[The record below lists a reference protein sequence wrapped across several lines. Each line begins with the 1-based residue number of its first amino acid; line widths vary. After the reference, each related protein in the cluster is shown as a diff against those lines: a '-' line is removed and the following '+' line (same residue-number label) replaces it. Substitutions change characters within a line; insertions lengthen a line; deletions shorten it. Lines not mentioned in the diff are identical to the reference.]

1 MFGIDS
7 FVGYDRLM
15 VVVVVIVP
23 SIMWV
28 SVHNHPL
35 SFLPLRRQNDDGDDP
50 SVDPMRQI
58 D

>member
-15 VVVVVIVP
+15 VVVIVP

-28 SVHNHPL
+28 SEHDHPL